1 MQLTIELPDELGL
14 RVEPEREHL
23 ADIIERG
30 LQQRQSELSGLRR
43 ELIAFLA
50 RGPQPSEILAYR
62 PPASFVERARELLR
76 RGKTGP
82 LNQSE
87 EAELDELSSL
97 DHLMSLIK
105 AEARRHAPSI
115 LQLQPKII

>member
-1 MQLTIELPDELGL
+1 MQLTIELPDDLGQ

-23 ADIIERG
+23 VDIIERG
-30 LQQRQSELSGLRR
+30 LQQRRSEVSGLRR
-43 ELIAFLA
+43 ELITFLA

-62 PPASFVERARELLR
+62 PPSPFVERARELLL
-76 RGKTGP
+76 RGKSGP

-97 DHLMSLIK
+97 DHLMSLIE
-105 AEARRHAPSI
+105 AEARRHVPAA
-115 LQLQPKII
+115 